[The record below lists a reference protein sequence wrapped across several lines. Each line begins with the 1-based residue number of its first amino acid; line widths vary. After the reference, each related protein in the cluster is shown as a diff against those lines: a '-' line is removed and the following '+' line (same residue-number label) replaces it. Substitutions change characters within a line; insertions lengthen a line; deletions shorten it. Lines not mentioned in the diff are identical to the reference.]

1 MIITAEQQELYLA
14 GEGFKLVLFP
24 KQDATRQAS
33 VLRGTKGLNAN
44 NGCYLCVDEG
54 HFDKNGIFTADRER
68 TGDECDM
75 GLWVSSDIG
84 VVRVLLDV

>member
-1 MIITAEQQELYLA
+1 MFYLA

-24 KQDATRQAS
+24 KKSATQLSS

-44 NGCYLCVDEG
+44 NAPYLSVEEG
-54 HFDKNGIFTADRER
+54 HFDESGDFVPERER
-68 TGDECDM
+68 TGDESDM

-84 VVRVLLDV
+84 VVRVVLDV